1 MIVRDATDSN
11 RRMLQREREAKERL
25 AKQEAEA
32 LATRGTATTGNEG
45 ERKARAEQ
53 AMRTYFEQTLIDPSS
68 VQFRNLQV
76 FLDVPGSKLRTKGSK
91 TTPLVDV
98 VCGEMNSKN
107 RMGGYVGFK
116 PFYWDSDEKKA
127 VGPLDNRELGAIM
140 EDLAR
145 RTCAS
150 LS

>member
-1 MIVRDATDSN
+1 MQQRTLVFKQPIVRDPTDSN

-68 VQFRNLQV
+68 CR
-76 FLDVPGSKLRTKGSK
+76 VPDDWLLHNRRALLIGREVLRG
-91 TTPLVDV
+91 L
-98 VCGEMNSKN
+98 
-107 RMGGYVGFK
+107 
-116 PFYWDSDEKKA
+116 
-127 VGPLDNRELGAIM
+127 
-140 EDLAR
+140 LAEFAGR
-145 RTCAS
+145 APTC
-150 LS
+150 